1 MKFKQRNGTNQ
12 TTQKTWQNIHTFHRQ
27 PLSTS
32 TLTNGFPAII
42 TQNISHRR
50 LHKHSAAMA
59 FNYTCHVVGD
69 FWRPAHWVV
78 GAVPVVVDQE
88 GMQNKWHILWKD
100 ACKKRNIGICQQRG
114 QLPAMVHWFL
124 LRWSQQQWWIYTR
137 WPLSDHNWI
146 LPEECDVYDTPLACQ
161 RSQ

>member
-12 TTQKTWQNIHTFHRQ
+12 TTQKTWQNAHTFHRQ
-27 PLSTS
+27 PLSTY

-78 GAVPVVVDQE
+78 GTVPVVADQE

-100 ACKKRNIGICQQRG
+100 ACKKEYW
-114 QLPAMVHWFL
+114 H
-124 LRWSQQQWWIYTR
+124 
-137 WPLSDHNWI
+137 LSAKRAATCNGTLISAQMKSTSDESI
-146 LPEECDVYDTPLACQ
+146 LGDLWATITEFYQKSVMFMIPQ
-161 RSQ
+161 

>member
-12 TTQKTWQNIHTFHRQ
+12 TTQKTWQNAHTFHRQ
-27 PLSTS
+27 PLSTY

-50 LHKHSAAMA
+50 LHKHSATMA

-69 FWRPAHWVV
+69 FWRSAHWVV
-78 GAVPVVVDQE
+78 GTVPVVADQE

-100 ACKKRNIGICQQRG
+100 ACKKGILASVSKEG
-114 QLPAMVHWFL
+114 SYL
-124 LRWSQQQWWIYTR
+124 QWYTYFC
-137 WPLSDHNWI
+137 SDEVNKSDESI
-146 LPEECDVYDTPLACQ
+146 LGDLWTTITEFYQKSVMFMIPQ
-161 RSQ
+161 